1 MVGQL
6 CRRGGTCLVV
16 LRPVS
21 ISVVIVFAVP
31 LGPRPWAM
39 NLGTILGKGVPP
51 VRAALVATGSGV

>member
-1 MVGQL
+1 M
-6 CRRGGTCLVV
+6 VV

-21 ISVVIVFAVP
+21 MSVVIVFAVP